1 MLTNVTK
8 ALIVL
13 PVIVM
18 ASVSVHISGG
28 GSIDPNLLF
37 ILTCVFFGVV
47 NLLVVV
53 TLSSVN
59 RAHMLFMHY
68 IKSESASQEN
78 ARFEVVNSPEELE
91 ELLLKVRAEMDE
103 ARESK

>member
-1 MLTNVTK
+1 
-8 ALIVL
+8 
-13 PVIVM
+13 
-18 ASVSVHISGG
+18 
-28 GSIDPNLLF
+28 
-37 ILTCVFFGVV
+37 
-47 NLLVVV
+47 
-53 TLSSVN
+53 
-59 RAHMLFMHY
+59 MHY